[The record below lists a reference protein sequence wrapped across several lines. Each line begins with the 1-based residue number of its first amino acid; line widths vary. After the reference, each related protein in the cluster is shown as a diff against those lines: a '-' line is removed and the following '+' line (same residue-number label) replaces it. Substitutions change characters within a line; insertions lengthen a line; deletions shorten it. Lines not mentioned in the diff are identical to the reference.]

1 MFERRINI
9 MDLPSYEESQREVSE
24 GQDTSVIVVTR
35 EYNNVKRCANIIVI
49 VIFIMIFYMILKSLF
64 RN

>member
-9 MDLPSYEESQREVSE
+9 MDLPSYEESQREVTE
-24 GQDTSVIVVTR
+24 GQDTSVIIVTR
-35 EYNNVKRCANIIVI
+35 EYSIVKRCANIIVI

>member
-9 MDLPSYEESQREVSE
+9 MDLPSYEESQREVSD

-49 VIFIMIFYMILKSLF
+49 FIFIMIFYMILKSLF

>member
-49 VIFIMIFYMILKSLF
+49 FIFIMIFYMILKSLF

>member
-1 MFERRINI
+1 
-9 MDLPSYEESQREVSE
+9 MDLPSYEESQRDVSE

-35 EYNNVKRCANIIVI
+35 EYNNVKRCANIIVL
-49 VIFIMIFYMILKSLF
+49 VIFIMIFYMIFSSLL

>member
-35 EYNNVKRCANIIVI
+35 EYNNVKRCANIIVG
-49 VIFIMIFYMILKSLF
+49 VIFIMILYMIFSSLF

>member
-1 MFERRINI
+1 

-24 GQDTSVIVVTR
+24 GQDTSVIIVTR
-35 EYNNVKRCANIIVI
+35 EYNIVKRCANIIVI
-49 VIFIMIFYMILKSLF
+49 VIFIMIFYMILSSLF

>member
-24 GQDTSVIVVTR
+24 GQDTSVIVITR
-35 EYNNVKRCANIIVI
+35 EYNNVKSCANIIVI
-49 VIFIMIFYMILKSLF
+49 FIFIMIFYMILKSLF